1 LCAGTDPEDKRNRNH
16 GANNTARVEEL
27 TDGLAA
33 IVLAACPE
41 MVPILTQH
49 GVLHTDV
56 DFLRCVAAQITQFA
70 NVLAPSTDKAVRR
83 HS

>member
-49 GVLHTDV
+49 DVLHSDV
-56 DFLRCVAAQITQFA
+56 D
-70 NVLAPSTDKAVRR
+70 
-83 HS
+83 